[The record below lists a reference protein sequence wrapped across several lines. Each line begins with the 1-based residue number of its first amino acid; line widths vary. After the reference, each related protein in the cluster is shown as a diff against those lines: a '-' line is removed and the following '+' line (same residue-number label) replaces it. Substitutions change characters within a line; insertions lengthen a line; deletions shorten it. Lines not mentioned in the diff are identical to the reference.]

1 MFFKIS
7 LEFCVILEK
16 PGGVPT
22 KNGAEIILLEPD
34 PGNAGGGMVED
45 AKGRSK
51 SCFSSKGHKCLRR
64 DCCCQHRW

>member
-22 KNGAEIILLEPD
+22 KNGAEIIPLEPD

-45 AKGRSK
+45 V
-51 SCFSSKGHKCLRR
+51 
-64 DCCCQHRW
+64 

>member
-34 PGNAGGGMVED
+34 PGNAGGGNGGKE
-45 AKGRSK
+45 AKSVA
-51 SCFSSKGHKCLRR
+51 LV
-64 DCCCQHRW
+64 